1 MGELRQ
7 YPRGAWLGFRPLG
20 SPLEQEFDDPDEVDA
35 ILARVRRC
43 GTVVAGELVLPN
55 SGDSWNWFCSTHGT
69 YEFFTEY
76 QPEHLRAAYGP
87 RPVSMRA
94 QREQERWE
102 AEQLARRQAR
112 QAEADALWAAEEQR
126 LTRAAS
132 AAASAAKAARDYH
145 LAMQER
151 QATTLMDRWNALVAR
166 KGWTP
171 AEAAERWNDWLTGP
185 PGFFG

>member
-35 ILARVRRC
+35 IIERVRRC

-55 SGDSWNWFCSTHGT
+55 SGDSWNGFCSFHGT
-69 YEFFTEY
+69 YEFFTEW
-76 QPEHLRAAYGP
+76 QPEYQRANFVPP
-87 RPVSMRA
+87 RPVTMRA

-102 AEQLARRQAR
+102 AEQLARRQAQ
-112 QAEADALWAAEEQR
+112 QAASDALWAAEEQR
-126 LTRAAS
+126 RERAA
-132 AAASAAKAARDYH
+132 ATARAARGYL
-145 LAMQER
+145 LALQER